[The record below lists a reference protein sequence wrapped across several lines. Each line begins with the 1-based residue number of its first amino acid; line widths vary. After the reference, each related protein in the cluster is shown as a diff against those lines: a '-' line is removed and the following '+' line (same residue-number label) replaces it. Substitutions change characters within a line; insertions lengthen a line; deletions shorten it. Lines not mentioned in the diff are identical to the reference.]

1 MAGRI
6 REEDVQAVRER
17 TDFARLV
24 SQFLTLKRTG
34 ADSMTGLCPFHTEK
48 SPSFSISPSKGLYH
62 CFGCGAS
69 GDAIGFLRQLEGL
82 SFTEAVERLAREAN
96 ITLRYEGDSPE
107 ARAAAARR
115 QALYDANER
124 AIAAYHGTLLSS
136 PEAEAA
142 RTYLGSRGIDAK
154 TAEAFG
160 IGFAPP
166 DRKSTR
172 LNSSH

>member
-82 SFTEAVERLAREAN
+82 SFTEAVERLARERSEEH
-96 ITLRYEGDSPE
+96 TSEL
-107 ARAAAARR
+107 
-115 QALYDANER
+115 Q
-124 AIAAYHGTLLSS
+124 
-136 PEAEAA
+136 
-142 RTYLGSRGIDAK
+142 
-154 TAEAFG
+154 
-160 IGFAPP
+160 
-166 DRKSTR
+166 
-172 LNSSH
+172 SH